1 MKSCTITVT
10 FTPSVMGADN
20 GTLTVTDGASNSPQT
35 ATVTG
40 TGVVQASLSA
50 TSLSFGSVAEGTPSA
65 TKTITLYNYVDQ
77 PLTINSIALSNP
89 DYTQTNTCGSSVAAM
104 KSCTITVT
112 FTPSVM
118 GADNGTL
125 TVTDG
130 ASNSPQTA
138 TLTGTGIAQAAVSAT
153 SLTFATQ
160 KEGTTSSAKTVTLTN
175 NLPTPL
181 TVGTITFTG
190 ADPGD
195 FVSPTNTC
203 GTSVAAKGTCTISVT
218 FTPGA
223 TGTRTATM
231 NVNDS
236 ANNSPQTVV
245 LTGTGD

>member
-1 MKSCTITVT
+1 
-10 FTPSVMGADN
+10 
-20 GTLTVTDGASNSPQT
+20 
-35 ATVTG
+35 
-40 TGVVQASLSA
+40 
-50 TSLSFGSVAEGTPSA
+50 
-65 TKTITLYNYVDQ
+65 
-77 PLTINSIALSNP
+77 
-89 DYTQTNTCGSSVAAM
+89 
-104 KSCTITVT
+104 
-112 FTPSVM
+112 M